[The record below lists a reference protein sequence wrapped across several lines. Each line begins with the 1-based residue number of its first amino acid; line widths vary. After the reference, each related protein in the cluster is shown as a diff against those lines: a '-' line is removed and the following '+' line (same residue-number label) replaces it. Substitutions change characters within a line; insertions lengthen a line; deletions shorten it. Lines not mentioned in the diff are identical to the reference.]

1 MADLSKKTIFPN
13 AENNPLDYVKGRGS
27 QYFTGID
34 DLINHKFTKLVSG
47 YAYIYWVSL
56 PSWFEKDDDLKYFKA
71 MTEKNILS
79 FQGLSPVT
87 LSTTSYNIGFAGNEA
102 SIPTGIERGNSTFTI
117 EHTEYSGSPYRR
129 LYQKWVSMIRDPR
142 TGIAPYCKLFGVE
155 YGPATYTG
163 ELLYITVRPDANND
177 TTDILESAV
186 YWSNVYPTNFDL
198 SMYNF
203 TRGSQE
209 SPTFTAE
216 YQGVPDFGPYVDD
229 YARYVLKNYILNS
242 AYDEDGMYKWLTTYG
257 ADENTKAVADSGTLK
272 SIYNRD
278 AE

>member
-87 LSTTSYNIGFAGNEA
+87 LSTATYNIGFAGNEA
-102 SIPTGIERGNSTFTI
+102 
-117 EHTEYSGSPYRR
+117 
-129 LYQKWVSMIRDPR
+129 
-142 TGIAPYCKLFGVE
+142 
-155 YGPATYTG
+155 
-163 ELLYITVRPDANND
+163 
-177 TTDILESAV
+177 
-186 YWSNVYPTNFDL
+186 
-198 SMYNF
+198 
-203 TRGSQE
+203 
-209 SPTFTAE
+209 
-216 YQGVPDFGPYVDD
+216 
-229 YARYVLKNYILNS
+229 
-242 AYDEDGMYKWLTTYG
+242 
-257 ADENTKAVADSGTLK
+257 
-272 SIYNRD
+272 
-278 AE
+278 